1 MPGYGQKW
9 NLSANSARRTKETL
23 IPKWPIMMLEAWN
36 WVAKAFKGQ
45 LDLIVF

>member
-1 MPGYGQKW
+1 MDKSEIYQLG
-9 NLSANSARRTKETL
+9 NLARRTKETL

>member
-9 NLSANSARRTKETL
+9 NLSANLARRTKETL

-36 WVAKAFKGQ
+36 WVAETFKGQ